1 MTRVAS
7 FRDAGP
13 NETKLA
19 SPPGPPVLWSPS
31 TLKIGAAMFKKIP
44 TFAFWMLLAV
54 VAVVVPVACSSNGD
68 STSTD
73 AMTNPG

>member
-1 MTRVAS
+1 
-7 FRDAGP
+7 
-13 NETKLA
+13 
-19 SPPGPPVLWSPS
+19 
-31 TLKIGAAMFKKIP
+31 MFKKIP